1 MYKFIFFLKDNK
13 NIVITTKDNNIPID
27 EYIKKIA
34 DVMASSEISIFK
46 TSSDIIIL
54 KATDLISVH
63 IVLNTS
69 SEIIKDDIKNTLL
82 EEPNLQSIVPEID
95 LDEIGNKN
103 TDCDDIEDFSNSVD
117 DIINKDKI
125 KTEHREPEE
134 EIDENDTNI

>member
-13 NIVITTKDNNIPID
+13 NIVITTKDDNIPID

-63 IVLNTS
+63 IALNTS
-69 SEIIKDDIKNTLL
+69 SEIIS
-82 EEPNLQSIVPEID
+82 EES
-95 LDEIGNKN
+95 
-103 TDCDDIEDFSNSVD
+103 
-117 DIINKDKI
+117 
-125 KTEHREPEE
+125 
-134 EIDENDTNI
+134 